1 MSCLLP
7 FPRVCKCALHVSSL
21 IYFTIELQH
30 THTHRK
36 KIVLC
41 FFSFASWFPLV
52 RCSIELFSIFSLFS
66 LYCTFASVN
75 LSWIFF
81 FESIET
87 NSSISTQ
94 KKKTIKGRN
103 FKECQK
109 PKHPFVCVSSA
120 MWLTANQ
127 RTQFTAFN
135 ETEYAIFFYRKKKQ
149 QPNDFY
155 CNIR

>member
-1 MSCLLP
+1 MCP
-7 FPRVCKCALHVSSL
+7 VYYRFPECVNALFMYHL
-21 IYFTIELQH
+21 WFILQLNFN

-81 FESIET
+81 LKALKLIQVF
-87 NSSISTQ
+87 Q
-94 KKKTIKGRN
+94 RKKKTIKGRN